1 MVSTSLFTGL
11 AGLRAH
17 QTFIDVI
24 GSNLA
29 NISTPGYRG
38 ARVTFSDL
46 LSFTL
51 NPGSGPSGNL
61 GGTNPKQIGLGAA
74 VASIDLDTRQGTFQD
89 TGRSMDVAL
98 QGKGFFTSTNG
109 VQNFYSRVGAFGVDD
124 ARFLVDLRT
133 GFRILGSG
141 GGNITIPVSDTLPAA
156 QTNTVT
162 FTGSLP
168 ATVSGPLE
176 EIVQSSSA
184 FLAGLAANQTTTPPG
199 GGSTYDLSGL
209 VPGSLLVRV
218 NNSSQQ
224 QINFNPSVC
233 ASISAA
239 TAA

>member
-51 NPGSGPSGNL
+51 NPGSGPSGLL

-176 EIVQSSSA
+176 EIVQSNSA
-184 FLAGLAANQTTTPPG
+184 FLAALPANQVTTPPG
-199 GGSTYDLSGL
+199 GGPTYDVSG
-209 VPGSLLVRV
+209 
-218 NNSSQQ
+218 
-224 QINFNPSVC
+224 
-233 ASISAA
+233 
-239 TAA
+239 